1 MTGYT
6 TNLHPDLLAV
16 LKVLE
21 QRMGFEL
28 TVNSGY
34 RDPTHNAEVGGVEGS
49 EHTDDPAKAA
59 DVLCKRSVTRYRM
72 VKELYA
78 MGVRRIGIGET
89 FVHVGISADKPQD
102 VCWTYYDV

>member
-16 LKVLE
+16 LTVLE

-49 EHTDDPAKAA
+49 
-59 DVLCKRSVTRYRM
+59 
-72 VKELYA
+72 
-78 MGVRRIGIGET
+78 
-89 FVHVGISADKPQD
+89 
-102 VCWTYYDV
+102 